1 LRVST
6 PTRHQITV
14 VAPQHDGATATWLIE
29 RLRDGGARL
38 LVGDQKSRLSPR
50 RYPESRKPKSE
61 E

>member
-1 LRVST
+1 
-6 PTRHQITV
+6 